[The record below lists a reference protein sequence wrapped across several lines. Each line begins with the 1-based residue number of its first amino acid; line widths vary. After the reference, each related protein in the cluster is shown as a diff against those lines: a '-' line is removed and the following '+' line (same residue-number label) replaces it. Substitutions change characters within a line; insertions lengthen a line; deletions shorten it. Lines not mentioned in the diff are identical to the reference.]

1 MAVVREELILAFLE
15 ETTSIANIAVA
26 LENEG
31 ISSFRF
37 DFAGNG
43 ESEGS
48 YRVTEES
55 LMDRLSTDMHEACLQ
70 FDKDFRLH
78 DGIAFSF
85 GFQETTS
92 IANIAVALEN
102 EGISSF
108 RFDFAG
114 NGESEGTF
122 QYGHYRREADD
133 LHAVVQ
139 HFYGANRVPRE
150 VMLCSYMLP
159 SIITFLP
166 FVNVSGRYDM
176 KRGIKER
183 LGDDF
188 MQTIKKEGFID
199 VQNKRGS
206 YRVTEE
212 SLMDRLS
219 TDMHEACLQIDKDC
233 RESEGIF
240 EYGNY
245 QKEADDLHAVVEHF
259 SGTSRVASVI
269 LGHSKGGDVVLLYA
283 SKYHDICT
291 VVNVSGRYDLKKG
304 IGERLGKDCVAYRVT
319 EEKSDGSPK
328 VLTVH
333 GSDDEVI
340 PVDDAVEF
348 SKIITN
354 HKLHI
359 VRGANHCYTSHQA
372 ELASVVVDYIK
383 NPALQQDKTTSN

>member
-1 MAVVREELILAFLE
+1 MGGNVENPVNCRVQFVRDLLVFGQFC
-15 ETTSIANIAVA
+15 VA
-26 LENEG
+26 EQKRSKG
-31 ISSFRF
+31 FRF
-37 DFAGNG
+37 PSPKLTLHQNRSPKRIVKMAQTAQNPVKQQLKIVVPNKHG
-43 ESEGS
+43 EKLVG
-48 YRVTEES
+48 
-55 LMDRLSTDMHEACLQ
+55 L
-70 FDKDFRLH
+70 LH
-78 DGIAFSF
+78 DTGSGEIVILCH
-85 GFQETTS
+85 GFRSSKETTS

-139 HFYGANRVPRE
+139 HFYGANRVPSAILGHSKGGN
-150 VMLCSYMLP
+150 VVLLYASKYHNIP
-159 SIITFLP
+159 TV
-166 FVNVSGRYDM
+166 VNVSGRYDM

-233 RESEGIF
+233 R
-240 EYGNY
+240 
-245 QKEADDLHAVVEHF
+245 
-259 SGTSRVASVI
+259 
-269 LGHSKGGDVVLLYA
+269 
-283 SKYHDICT
+283 
-291 VVNVSGRYDLKKG
+291 
-304 IGERLGKDCVAYRVT
+304 
-319 EEKSDGSPK
+319 
-328 VLTVH
+328 VLTAH
-333 GSDDEVI
+333 GSADEIIGVE
-340 PVDDAVEF
+340 DALEF
-348 SKIITN
+348 DKIIPN

-359 VRGANHCYTSHQA
+359 IEGANHNYSSHQA
-372 ELASVVVDYIK
+372 ELASVVVDFIK
-383 NPALQQDKTTSN
+383 TCLQQDKATA